1 MDIKEFVKK
10 EAREA
15 LAREFTKEGLFELKE
30 EEIRGNKYHVF
41 ANLPQNLRDY
51 FQFPLIH
58 GEWDFLAYEDD
69 TYTYQE
75 VLNTSAGLAHTLV
88 DKFGI
93 KKGDKVAFSMRN
105 YPEWINSFIAVTSI
119 GAVAVPL
126 NSWWTG
132 EELEYGITHSE
143 SSVFIGDDERLQR
156 LEGHIEEIPRIGVRC
171 EVNQYTNTVSFDDV
185 VSSMDAFPDA
195 EIDPEDD
202 ASIMYTSGSTG
213 YPKGVVSTHRAV
225 VSAPITWALMGQL
238 GSLVEVDGVPQASP
252 VAGENPCTLAA
263 VPLFHVTGSHAVF
276 LLSLV
281 TARKIVFMYKWDATN
296 ALSLIEKHKVTDMTG
311 VPTMSW
317 EILQAHKDNPDIDI
331 SSLKG
336 LGSGGAARPPE
347 QIKAQEKEHP
357 DKIATVGY
365 GLTETNA
372 HATNASGMILYDRPS
387 TAGFPTPFL
396 NQIKIVGEDGSD
408 LGPDEIGEVAIKST
422 CNFRC
427 YLKNEEATNEVLDNE
442 GWFRSGDVGII
453 DEEGFL
459 YIKDRI
465 KDIVIRGGENIA
477 CLEIEAAIYEH
488 PSVREASV
496 FGVPDERLGE
506 KLATRIS
513 LNPGAELTEADLSS
527 FLAEKIAKFK
537 IPEYTWFQAEELPKV
552 AAGKI
557 AKKQMREEAI
567 NELGLS

>member
-1 MDIKEFVKK
+1 MDINEFVKK
-10 EAREA
+10 EAREN

-30 EEIRGNKYHVF
+30 ETIRGNKYSVF
-41 ANLPQNLRDY
+41 ANLPQTLRDY

-58 GEWDFLAYEDD
+58 GEWDFLAYEEE

-75 VLNTSAGLAHTLV
+75 VLNTSAGLAHALV
-88 DKFGI
+88 NDFNI
-93 KKGDKVAFSMRN
+93 EKGDKVAFSMRN
-105 YPEWINSFIAVTSI
+105 YPEWINTYMAVTSI
-119 GAVAVPL
+119 GAIAVPL
-126 NSWWTG
+126 NSWWHG
-132 EELEYGITHSE
+132 EELEYGVTHSE
-143 SSVFIGDDERLQR
+143 SKVFIGDDERLQR
-156 LEGHIEEIPRIGVRC
+156 MEGHIEDIPRISIRC
-171 EVNQYTNTVSFDDV
+171 DASKYTNTVAFEDI
-185 VSSMDAFPDA
+185 VSPAETFPDA
-195 EIDPEDD
+195 VIDPEDD

-213 YPKGVVSTHRAV
+213 YPKGVVSTHRGV
-225 VSAPITWALMGQL
+225 VSAPETWALMGQL
-238 GSLVEVDGVPQASP
+238 AASIEVEGVPQASP

-281 TARKIVFMYKWDATN
+281 TARKIVFMYKWDARA
-296 ALSLIEKHKVTDMTG
+296 ALSLIEKHKVSDMTG

-317 EILQAHKDNPDIDI
+317 EILQAHKENPEIDI

-357 DKIATVGY
+357 DKVATVGY

-372 HATNASGMILYDRPS
+372 HGTNASGLLLYDRPS
-387 TAGFPTPFL
+387 TAGFATPFL
-396 NQIKIVGEDGSD
+396 NQIKIVDEDGAELDSGE
-408 LGPDEIGEVAIKST
+408 LGEVSIKST

-427 YLKNEEATNEVLDNE
+427 YLKNEEATNEVLDDQ

-513 LNPGAELTEADLSS
+513 LNAGAELSQADLSS

-537 IPEYTWFQAEELPKV
+537 IPEYAWFQVDELPKV

-557 AKKQMREEAI
+557 AKKQIREDAI
-567 NELGLS
+567 KELELN

>member
-10 EAREA
+10 EAREK
-15 LAREFTKEGLFELKE
+15 LASEFTKEGLFELRE
-30 EEIRGNKYHVF
+30 ETIRGNKYQVF
-41 ANLPQNLRDY
+41 ANLPQTLRDY

-58 GEWDFLAYEDD
+58 GEWDFLAYEET
-69 TYTYQE
+69 TYSYQE
-75 VLNTSAGLAHTLV
+75 VLNTSAGLAHILV
-88 DKFGI
+88 NNFEI

-105 YPEWINSFIAVTSI
+105 YPEWINIYIAVTSI
-119 GAVAVPL
+119 GAIVVPL
-126 NSWWTG
+126 NSWWQG

-143 SSVFIGDDERLQR
+143 SKIFIGDGERLDR
-156 LEGHIEEIPRIGVRC
+156 LEGLLKETPRISIRC
-171 EVNQYTNTVSFDDV
+171 DASKFMNTVAFEDV
-185 VSSMDAFPDA
+185 VTQKDSFPDA
-195 EIDPEDD
+195 EIHPEDD

-213 YPKGVVSTHRAV
+213 YPKGVVATHRSV
-225 VSAPITWALMGQL
+225 VSAPETWALLGQL
-238 GSLVEVDGVPQASP
+238 AGQIEIDGV
-252 VAGENPCTLAA
+252 AGSSMPAPENPCTLAA

-281 TARKIVFMYKWDATN
+281 TARKIVFMYKWDAKT

-311 VPTMSW
+311 VPTMAW
-317 EILQAHKDNPDIDI
+317 EVLEAHKEHPEIDI

-347 QIKAQEKEHP
+347 QLKSQEKEHP

-372 HATNASGMILYDRPS
+372 QGTNASGPILYKRPS
-387 TAGFPTPFL
+387 TAGFPIPPIT
-396 NQIKIVGEDGSD
+396 QIKIVGEDGR
-408 LGPDEIGEVAIKST
+408 EVATNEVGEVAIKST

-427 YLKNEEATNEVLDNE
+427 YLKNQDATNEVLDSE
-442 GWFRSGDVGII
+442 GWFRSGDVGCL
-453 DEEGFL
+453 DDEGFL

-496 FGVPDERLGE
+496 FGIPDERLGE
-506 KLATRIS
+506 KLAVRIS
-513 LNPGAELTEADLSS
+513 LNPEKTLSQEELSS
-527 FLAEKIAKFK
+527 FLEKKIAKFK
-537 IPEYTWFQAEELPKV
+537 IPELAWFQDEELPKV

-557 AKKQMREEAI
+557 AKKDMREEAI
-567 NELGLS
+567 KELGLN

>member
-10 EAREA
+10 EAREN

-30 EEIRGNKYHVF
+30 ETIRGNKYHVF
-41 ANLPQNLRDY
+41 ANLPQTLREY

-75 VLNTSAGLAHTLV
+75 VLNTSAGLAHALI
-88 DKFGI
+88 DKYGI

-105 YPEWINSFIAVTSI
+105 YPEWINSYIAVTSI

-132 EELEYGITHSE
+132 EELEYGVTHSE
-143 SSVFIGDDERLQR
+143 STLFIGDDERLQR
-156 LEGHIEEIPRIGVRC
+156 LEGYIEDVPRIGVRC
-171 EVNQYTNTVSFDDV
+171 DVSKYTNSEAFEDV
-185 VSSMDAFPDA
+185 VSAAEAFPEV

-238 GSLVEVDGVPQASP
+238 ASSIEVDGVAQASP

-281 TARKIVFMYKWDATN
+281 TARKIVFMYKWDATT

-357 DKIATVGY
+357 DKVATVGY

-372 HATNASGMILYDRPS
+372 HATNASGMLLYDRPS

-396 NQIKIVGEDGSD
+396 NQIKIVGEDGSEM
-408 LGPDEIGEVAIKST
+408 GPNEIGEVAIKST

-427 YLKNEEATNEVLDNE
+427 YLKNEEATNEVLDAE
-442 GWFRSGDVGII
+442 GWFRSGDVGIV
-453 DEEGFL
+453 DEDGFL

-513 LNPGAELTEADLSS
+513 LNPGAELTESDLSS

-537 IPEYTWFQAEELPKV
+537 IPEYTWFQEDELPKV

-567 NELGLS
+567 KELGLD

>member
-10 EAREA
+10 EAREK
-15 LAREFTKEGLFELKE
+15 LASEFTKEGLFELRE
-30 EEIRGNKYHVF
+30 ETIRGNKYQVF
-41 ANLPQNLRDY
+41 ANLPQTLRDY

-58 GEWDFLAYEDD
+58 GEWDFLAYEET
-69 TYTYQE
+69 TYSYQE
-75 VLNTSAGLAHTLV
+75 VLNTSAGLAHILV
-88 DKFGI
+88 NNFEI

-105 YPEWINSFIAVTSI
+105 YPEWINIYIAVTSI
-119 GAVAVPL
+119 GAIVVPL
-126 NSWWTG
+126 NSWWQG

-143 SSVFIGDDERLQR
+143 SKIFIGDGERLDR
-156 LEGHIEEIPRIGVRC
+156 LEGLLKETPRISIRC
-171 EVNQYTNTVSFDDV
+171 DASKFMNTVAFEDV
-185 VSSMDAFPDA
+185 VTQKDSFPDA
-195 EIDPEDD
+195 EIHPEDD

-213 YPKGVVSTHRAV
+213 YPKGVVATHRSV
-225 VSAPITWALMGQL
+225 VSAPETWALLGQL
-238 GSLVEVDGVPQASP
+238 AGQIEIDGV
-252 VAGENPCTLAA
+252 AGSSMPAPENPCTLAA

-281 TARKIVFMYKWDATN
+281 TARKIVFMYKWDAKT

-311 VPTMSW
+311 VPTMAW
-317 EILQAHKDNPDIDI
+317 EVLEAHKEHPEIDI

-347 QIKAQEKEHP
+347 QLKSQEKEHP
-357 DKIATVGY
+357 DKVATVGY

-372 HATNASGMILYDRPS
+372 QGTNASGPILYKRPS
-387 TAGFPTPFL
+387 TAGFPIPPIT
-396 NQIKIVGEDGSD
+396 QIKIIGEDGK
-408 LGPDEIGEVAIKST
+408 EVATNEVGEVAIKST

-427 YLKNEEATNEVLDNE
+427 YLKNQDATNEVLDSE
-442 GWFRSGDVGII
+442 GWFRSGDVGCL
-453 DEEGFL
+453 DDEGFL

-496 FGVPDERLGE
+496 FGIPDERLGE
-506 KLATRIS
+506 KLAVRIS
-513 LNPGAELTEADLSS
+513 LNPEKTLSQEELSS
-527 FLAEKIAKFK
+527 FLEKKIAKFK
-537 IPEYTWFQAEELPKV
+537 IPELAWFQDEELPKV

-557 AKKQMREEAI
+557 AKKDMREEAI
-567 NELGLS
+567 KELGLN